1 MDEEISLLDILKML
15 KKNILLLFCFFT
27 VGFATSIVYA
37 IFGIEDKYSATTSML
52 VVISNNNQSGID
64 NENFNIIINTIK
76 ELPNQAIILN
86 KVAIKNNL
94 KVEDVM
100 DMITVDNPSSSLFLN
115 VNCIAND
122 KKMARNIANDVVDT
136 LIEECNNGNLVMI
149 ENELLITSRALE
161 GQYVGKNKLF
171 YIIAIT
177 IAILAIGMVIIIIK
191 ESVKKIEFRW

>member
-1 MDEEISLLDILKML
+1 M
-15 KKNILLLFCFFT
+15 FFT

-37 IFGIEDKYSATTSML
+37 IFGIEDKYSATASML

-100 DMITVDNPSSSLFLN
+100 DMIIVDNPSSSLFLN
-115 VNCIAND
+115 VNCIANN
-122 KKMARNIANDVVDT
+122 KKKARNIANDVVDA

-149 ENELLITSRALE
+149 ENELLITSHALE

-191 ESVKKIEFRW
+191 ESVKK